1 MEESDMSE
9 PLLNVKNLSVDVE
22 DKSILHGINLTINK
36 GETHVLMGPNGAGKS
51 TLGCTLMGNPNYH
64 VTDGEIFFGGE
75 NITKEAADKRAKL
88 GMFLSF
94 QNPLEVPGI
103 SLSNFIRNAL
113 SARTG
118 KNVRIWDFNKE
129 LQKAMEVLDMD
140 PSYGFRDLNVGFS
153 GGEKKKAEILQLLL
167 LNPSLAIL
175 DETDSGLDVDAVRT
189 VSKGIEEYQKSKDG
203 ALLIITHSTRILE
216 SLHVDKTHVLVDGRL
231 VAEGDGSL
239 VDEINENGFEQ
250 FIASANEKGENNE

>member
-1 MEESDMSE
+1 MSE
-9 PLLNVKNLSVDVE
+9 LLLNVKNLSVDVE
-22 DKSILHGINLTINK
+22 EKSILHGINLTINK

-103 SLSNFIRNAL
+103 SLSNFIRSAL
-113 SARTG
+113 SATTG
-118 KNVRIWDFNKE
+118 KNIRIWDFNKD

-250 FIASANEKGENNE
+250 FIASANEKGEND

>member
-22 DKSILHGINLTINK
+22 EKSILHGINLTINK

-75 NITKEAADKRAKL
+75 NITKEAADKRARL

-94 QNPLEVPGI
+94 QNPLEVPRI
-103 SLSNFIRNAL
+103 SLSNFIRSAL

-250 FIASANEKGENNE
+250 FIASANEKGEND